1 MASPFHGQAWS
12 CSIRRIYTTALCPPT
27 RSAKMFVQNRLCSM
41 LNIPS
46 IPTPNRPIQIRWLC
60 SVAMALALLA
70 ASGVSA
76 AAEPT
81 PSPVAPAA
89 AQPDPANSGE
99 PASPVVADL
108 ESMAPFSAQAQ
119 DLQGAVPT
127 AVSGGSEAGGVGEFF
142 PRLAEMPPVAPS
154 TTAESSVPVA
164 QNAEGESAG
173 GDAASTQADLARQSQ
188 NPIANLISVPFQN
201 NTNFGVGQ
209 FDRTSNV
216 LNIQPV
222 IPTSINENWVLI
234 NRTIIPLAYQ
244 PELAPGVGN
253 VFGLGDIVYQGFFS
267 PKDSGSFTWGVG
279 PAVVLPTATDEV
291 LGSGKWSI
299 GPAAV
304 GLVTRGPIVAG
315 ALVNNVWSIAGDG
328 NRDDVSLLTFQPFFN
343 YNFDGGWYATT
354 SPIINANWL
363 APGEKW
369 TVPIGGGFG
378 RVFPIGTQPVNM
390 SLQGYW
396 NAIRPEG
403 AADWTLRAQ
412 VTLLFP

>member
-1 MASPFHGQAWS
+1 MQAMEHL
-12 CSIRRIYTTALCPPT
+12 YQP
-27 RSAKMFVQNRLCSM
+27 Q
-41 LNIPS
+41 
-46 IPTPNRPIQIRWLC
+46 WLPL
-60 SVAMALALLA
+60 VIMILAIWA
-70 ASGVSA
+70 VSGLSA
-76 AAEPT
+76 AAEPVPT
-81 PSPVAPAA
+81 SVASTELPDHPA
-89 AQPDPANSGE
+89 SVE
-99 PASPVVADL
+99 PASPAVDDL
-108 ESMAPFSAQAQ
+108 DSLTQASSQ
-119 DLQGAVPT
+119 ARDLQGIDPGAGSIRADSAVAAT
-127 AVSGGSEAGGVGEFF
+127 ADASYSASEVAAPEAQ
-142 PRLAEMPPVAPS
+142 PRLEGEPQAHPAAPS
-154 TTAESSVPVA
+154 SSVA
-164 QNAEGESAG
+164 QNAEGEAAG
-173 GDAASTQADLARQSQ
+173 DDAASAQADLARQSQ

-222 IPTSINENWVLI
+222 IPTSINEDWVLI
-234 NRTIIPLAYQ
+234 NRTIIPVAYQ

-267 PKDSGSFTWGVG
+267 PKDSGSFTWGIG

-291 LGSGKWSI
+291 LGSGKWSV

-328 NRDDVSLLTFQPFFN
+328 NRDGVSLLTFQPFFN
-343 YNFDGGWYATT
+343 YNFDGGWYVTT

-378 RVFPIGTQPVNM
+378 RVFPLGTQPVNM

-396 NAIRPEG
+396 NAVRPEG
-403 AADWTLRAQ
+403 AAEWTLRAQ
-412 VTLLFP
+412 FTLLFP

>member
-1 MASPFHGQAWS
+1 
-12 CSIRRIYTTALCPPT
+12 
-27 RSAKMFVQNRLCSM
+27 M
-41 LNIPS
+41 LNLLS
-46 IPTPNRPIQIRWLC
+46 IPTPNHPVQPRWLC

-70 ASGVSA
+70 ASGVSV
-76 AAEPT
+76 AAEPIPT
-81 PSPVAPAA
+81 PVAPAA
-89 AQPDPANSGE
+89 RPDPADSVE
-99 PASPVVADL
+99 PASPAVADL
-108 ESMAPFSAQAQ
+108 EPLAQFSTQAQ
-119 DLQGAVPT
+119 DLQGADPA
-127 AVSGGSEAGGVGEFF
+127 AVSVVADASRGVEESH
-142 PRLAEMPPVAPS
+142 PRLAELPPVAPS
-154 TTAESSVPVA
+154 TAAESSAPVA
-164 QNAEGESAG
+164 QNAEGETAE

-201 NTNFGVGQ
+201 STNFGVGE
-209 FDRTSNV
+209 FDRTSNI

-244 PELAPGVGN
+244 PELAAGVGN
-253 VFGLGDIVYQGFFS
+253 TFGLGDVIYQGFFS

-291 LGSGKWSI
+291 LGSGKWSV

-328 NRDDVSLLTFQPFFN
+328 DRANVSLLTLQPFFN
-343 YNFDGGWYATT
+343 YNFAGGWYATT

-363 APGEKW
+363 ATGEKW

-378 RVFPIGTQPVNM
+378 RVFPIGTQPVNL

-396 NAIRPEG
+396 NAVRPEG
-403 AADWTLRAQ
+403 AAEWTLRAQ
-412 VTLLFP
+412 LTFLFP

>member
-1 MASPFHGQAWS
+1 
-12 CSIRRIYTTALCPPT
+12 
-27 RSAKMFVQNRLCSM
+27 M

-46 IPTPNRPIQIRWLC
+46 IPTPNHPVQTRWLC

-70 ASGVSA
+70 ASSVSA
-76 AAEPT
+76 AAEPIPT
-81 PSPVAPAA
+81 PVAPAA
-89 AQPDPANSGE
+89 RPDPADSME
-99 PASPVVADL
+99 PASPAVADL
-108 ESMAPFSAQAQ
+108 EPLAQFSTQAQ
-119 DLQGAVPT
+119 DLQGADPA
-127 AVSGGSEAGGVGEFF
+127 AVSGGVGASRMAESS
-142 PRLAEMPPVAPS
+142 PRLAELPPAAPS
-154 TTAESSVPVA
+154 TAAESSVPVA
-164 QNAEGESAG
+164 QNAEGETAG
-173 GDAASTQADLARQSQ
+173 GDATSTQADLARQSQ

-201 NTNFGVGQ
+201 STNFGVGQ

-234 NRTIIPLAYQ
+234 NRTIIPVAYQ

-253 VFGLGDIVYQGFFS
+253 VFGLGDIFYQGFFS
-267 PKDSGSFTWGVG
+267 PKDSGSFTWGIG
-279 PAVVLPTATDEV
+279 PAIVLPTATDEV
-291 LGSGKWSI
+291 LGSGKWSV

-328 NRDDVSLLTFQPFFN
+328 DRANVSLLTLQPFFN
-343 YNFDGGWYATT
+343 YNFAGGWYATT

-363 APGEKW
+363 ATGEKW

-378 RVFPIGTQPVNM
+378 RVFPIGTQPVNL

-396 NAIRPEG
+396 NAVRPEG
-403 AADWTLRAQ
+403 AAEWTLRGQ
-412 VTLLFP
+412 LTFLFP

>member
-1 MASPFHGQAWS
+1 MQAME
-12 CSIRRIYTTALCPPT
+12 YLYQP
-27 RSAKMFVQNRLCSM
+27 Q
-41 LNIPS
+41 
-46 IPTPNRPIQIRWLC
+46 WLPL
-60 SVAMALALLA
+60 VIMILAIWA
-70 ASGVSA
+70 VSGLSA
-76 AAEPT
+76 AAEPVPT
-81 PSPVAPAA
+81 SVASTELP
-89 AQPDPANSGE
+89 NH
-99 PASPVVADL
+99 PASVESVSPAVDDL
-108 ESMAPFSAQAQ
+108 DSLTQASSQ
-119 DLQGAVPT
+119 ARDLQGIEPGASSIRADSAVAAT
-127 AVSGGSEAGGVGEFF
+127 ADASYSASEVAAPEAQ
-142 PRLAEMPPVAPS
+142 PRLEGEPQAHPAAPS
-154 TTAESSVPVA
+154 SSVA
-164 QNAEGESAG
+164 QTEGEAAG
-173 GDAASTQADLARQSQ
+173 DDAASAQADLARQSQ

-234 NRTIIPLAYQ
+234 NRTIIPVAYQ

-267 PKDSGSFTWGVG
+267 PKDSGSFTWGIG

-291 LGSGKWSI
+291 LGSGKWSV

-328 NRDDVSLLTFQPFFN
+328 NRDGVSLLTFQPFFN
-343 YNFDGGWYATT
+343 YNFDGGWYVTT

-378 RVFPIGTQPVNM
+378 RVFPLGTQPVNM

-396 NAIRPEG
+396 NAVRPEG
-403 AADWTLRAQ
+403 AAEWTLRAQ
-412 VTLLFP
+412 FTLLFP